1 MSRPVEFSPDTPTP
15 TDKPAWPRSP
25 SCRLSAPCVCAHIL
39 TPASAPGGRR
49 WSPTET
55 LTAGAHQGGVQ
66 TLGRVEFRRGSAFT
80 IKMGVWAAPLGRKR
94 KGTRK
99 ERKKKKKK
107 KTGQDSAPGT
117 ERLEPPGQL
126 NRLHSQ
132 KQSSGSSPSAPT
144 GTAAQGEEEP
154 SAVTRALSFR
164 HRPPAL
170 ASPHPHSLRLMKVCR
185 LRSGPPNG
193 TSGERVPLTSA

>member
-107 KTGQDSAPGT
+107 QARIPLQGPRGWNP
-117 ERLEPPGQL
+117 R
-126 NRLHSQ
+126 
-132 KQSSGSSPSAPT
+132 GSSTGSTRRSRAQVPPPPPQRGRRPRERKSPALSPAHCPFVTVPRPSPAPT
-144 GTAAQGEEEP
+144 PTP
-154 SAVTRALSFR
+154 
-164 HRPPAL
+164 
-170 ASPHPHSLRLMKVCR
+170 
-185 LRSGPPNG
+185 
-193 TSGERVPLTSA
+193 